1 MPRRGRAC
9 HGNGERQRRDVD
21 GKRKQ
26 SRTGSSRS
34 VLSRCL
40 PPRPCPSRSLKTHP
54 GREDSAGHARHHGLG
69 QHRERELRWRREEKR
84 REEEEIGVR
93 AAGRRFDYFFS
104 SKERLLFSKAP
115 PGSSQ
120 NSFCSLALSRSSV
133 SPSFALLLSLVSFS
147 CPSLPG
153 HATYS
158 PGSNHEQARR
168 RLDARTVR
176 REGRERNRRRP
187 FPTMAIARTNAPF
200 SPSLSFPTRK
210 LTAPKT
216 HTQ

>member
-1 MPRRGRAC
+1 MRQKRRRRKGGGGRKKEEKEEGERSPLPCLSLVRPGDNAVCIYKKLETRRRG
-9 HGNGERQRRDVD
+9 V
-21 GKRKQ
+21 KRK
-26 SRTGSSRS
+26 
-34 VLSRCL
+34 
-40 PPRPCPSRSLKTHP
+40 
-54 GREDSAGHARHHGLG
+54 
-69 QHRERELRWRREEKR
+69 RREEKR
-84 REEEEIGVR
+84 REEEIGVR

-120 NSFCSLALSRSSV
+120 NSFCSLPLSRSSV
-133 SPSFALLLSLVSFS
+133 SPSFALLLSLVSLS
-147 CPSLPG
+147 SPSLPR

-176 REGRERNRRRP
+176 REERERNRRRP
-187 FPTMAIARTNAPF
+187 FPTMAIATTNAPF

-210 LTAPKT
+210 LAAPKT